1 MTKEIIIDFE
11 DEDIPYEYERFMDT
25 FVTLAACNKKKVII
39 SANKEIKYTKKY
51 KLKLTLISED
61 KVEFSLIEKD
71 KTEEGE
77 SV

>member
-1 MTKEIIIDFE
+1 MTKEILIDFE
-11 DEDIPYEYERFMDT
+11 DEKLSPEYERFMDT
-25 FVTLAACNKKKVII
+25 FITMVACNKKKMII

-71 KTEEGE
+71 KTEEGG
-77 SV
+77 